1 MHPLA
6 PCLAVVGPTASGK
19 SDLALA
25 LAKRY
30 GGELV
35 NFDSVQVYRR
45 FNIGTAKTP
54 PEQRNGIR
62 HHLIDHVEP
71 GDDYS
76 AGSFARDAKAL
87 LEDMRVLP
95 VLPVLVGGTGLYL
108 EALLKGLF
116 QGPQGN
122 PDLRERLRLAA
133 ESHAEGYLW
142 RLLQRLDRQAAAA
155 IHRNDAPKLVRA
167 IEVCLA
173 GSRPMTEQ
181 WRDPGEPLTGFQVFL
196 LGLDPCRK
204 ALYARIE
211 RRTRRMFALGLVEE
225 VRDLL
230 RLGIPR
236 TAKPFGALGY
246 AQCLRYLD
254 GECSLAEAIEST
266 ALQTRRYAKR
276 QMTWF
281 RRRTPGVTWRQG
293 FGDSDD
299 IAASAV
305 ESIDDWLGER
315 RTFAP
320 PTAAGRGT
328 PENPQ

>member
-1 MHPLA
+1 MPPLA

-30 GGELV
+30 GGEIV

-45 FNIGTAKTP
+45 FDIGTAKTP

-76 AGSFARDAKAL
+76 AGDFARDAKAL
-87 LEDMRVLP
+87 LEDMRVRA

-116 QGPQGN
+116 RGPQRN
-122 PDLRERLRLAA
+122 PDLRDRLRLAA

-142 RLLQRLDRQAAAA
+142 RLLQRLDRQAAEA

-167 IEVCLA
+167 IEVCLE

-181 WRDPGEPLTGFQVFL
+181 WRDPGEPLTGFQVLL
-196 LGLDPCRK
+196 LGLNPCRE

-211 RRTRRMFALGLVEE
+211 SRTRRMFAHGLVEE
-225 VRDLL
+225 VRGLL
-230 RLGIPR
+230 HMGVPR

-254 GECSLAEAIEST
+254 GKCGLGEAIEST

-276 QMTWF
+276 QTTWF
-281 RRRTPGVTWRQG
+281 RRRTPGVSWRQG
-293 FGDSDD
+293 FGDSAD
-299 IAASAV
+299 IAESVV
-305 ESIDDWLGER
+305 ESIDAWLGER
-315 RTFAP
+315 RTSTR

-328 PENPQ
+328 AEDRQ